1 MATNWLVYGG
11 IAALLAAA
19 YFFRCKIPFLNKYL
33 CPGGEAGMPMEAPP
47 MDQPMPLP
55 MPMPAPMPVPGGV
68 GAGIGMPADWCYA
81 STNDSC
87 CIICQGPWSKKKIR
101 RDNHANYKRK
111 T

>member
-33 CPGGEAGMPMEAPP
+33 CPGGEGGMGEPPMGGPP

-55 MPMPAPMPVPGGV
+55 MPMPMPMPAPGVGGV
-68 GAGIGMPADWCYA
+68 GAGIAAPGSRRHA
-81 STNDSC
+81 STNDSS

-101 RDNHANYKRK
+101 
-111 T
+111 